1 MKSAIPHFIGNIKFS
16 VIGENTNFSA
26 NYTIEGFSLFNIA
39 NDLSATF
46 LYLQTTKSLKSNSK
60 KFKLTIRGCN
70 NNEEVIKLESKNT
83 ISISD
88 TPSDVYSFF
97 AIAIQEILCNPM
109 NSLFFINLLKDE
121 NDFYN
126 SNNLYLPHAS
136 NWIEFNPLMEVFFP
150 VETFQKEQII
160 KSIDNAKNTIQR
172 YEQSREILEVKLKEL
187 LLKTASLDILY
198 LIFGNYKKINNIH
211 SCTRLY
217 VLAKTIITLEN
228 KKT

>member
-1 MKSAIPHFIGNIKFS
+1 
-16 VIGENTNFSA
+16 
-26 NYTIEGFSLFNIA
+26 
-39 NDLSATF
+39 
-46 LYLQTTKSLKSNSK
+46 
-60 KFKLTIRGCN
+60 
-70 NNEEVIKLESKNT
+70 
-83 ISISD
+83 
-88 TPSDVYSFF
+88 
-97 AIAIQEILCNPM
+97 M

-150 VETFQKEQII
+150 VDTFQKEQII
-160 KSIDNAKNTIQR
+160 KSINNAKNTIQR

-228 KKT
+228 KNTQNCFKYEKSNNR